1 MRIFPNF
8 IKTTLKED
16 RDYYRALLDAL
27 NAGPT
32 QNQWRI
38 LSLVKHHHLD
48 HNRDLTS
55 ELYHSFLNA
64 LSDLDVVP
72 PSVQINAHNK
82 EAGSWY
88 PIPGRGKLH
97 KGKTHDQCLA
107 TRSTA
112 RRQRWDQLVEA
123 SGYAAG
129 ELDILLAIEDT
140 QIAEL
145 RQTVIEVTNDLEQK
159 VESKL
164 RDLEAVFC
172 EMLEQ
177 IDQRVTLLEQG

>member
-16 RDYYRALLDAL
+16 REFYRALLDAFDS
-27 NAGPT
+27 GPS
-32 QNQWRI
+32 QNQLRI

-55 ELYHSFLNA
+55 ELYHSLLNA
-64 LSDLDVVP
+64 LADLDVGP

-82 EAGSWY
+82 EMGSWY
-88 PIPGRGKLH
+88 HIPGRGKLH

-107 TRSTA
+107 MRGTS
-112 RRQRWDQLVEA
+112 RRKMWDKLVEA
-123 SGYAAG
+123 SGYTAG

-145 RQTVIEVTNDLEQK
+145 RQTVIEVTNDLERK
-159 VESKL
+159 VEIKL
-164 RDLEAVFC
+164 GQLESVFC